1 LAELTRDRLA
11 RAVRYH
17 QAGQLRDAV
26 AMYQDLLRSSPSDT
40 DLMQRLGVALAQS
53 GLHEEGARWLAR
65 SLELKPDQPSVWL
78 NLARARLALGQPVV
92 ALRCCEQASAR
103 AALTADGHRLQ
114 GSALAA
120 LEQNEQAL
128 AHLGEAVRLAPADA
142 GALIDLGVLLASL
155 ERVPDALACFERA
168 IEIDARQAPAHHN
181 LAILAARMGD
191 HERALGSFNAAA
203 ALQPNNASVHNNR
216 GASLREL
223 GRFAEALQSFST
235 ALTLE
240 PSNAQILRNRAVV
253 NVLLERFPAAVRDYT
268 DAIARHGDKPLDLI
282 GLGAALLAL
291 DRHTDA
297 LAPLQ
302 KAAALLPTEIEAH
315 IQLGVALLRME
326 RHAEAVASFDRALA
340 LERRTTVLNNRGV
353 ALAAMGRPDEAL
365 QSFIESAAHAGGVAD
380 THTNMGVVFK
390 SIGEYRQAELQFD
403 RALSIKH
410 DDPAATFES
419 AFLHLTLGNF
429 RRGWPLYEAR
439 FRIPALRV
447 PTRTWPM
454 PRWDGQDSLEGK
466 TLLVHAEQG
475 LGDTIQFARYVP
487 LLSRY
492 GAEAV
497 FEVMPQ
503 LKALMGTLPSNPKVV
518 IAGALP
524 HKADFHCPL
533 LSLPLAFGTQL
544 ATIPDATPYLSA
556 EPARSALWASRLQEL
571 RGLRVGIAWQGN
583 VNVERLIWARGR
595 SMPLSALAPLAEI
608 PGVQLVSLQKGP
620 GSEQLREVA
629 FQDRVIDL
637 GESFDKGPDAFLDA
651 AAVMQNLDL
660 VITTDTSIAHLAGAL
675 ARPVWV
681 ALNVSA
687 DWRWLLERTD
697 SPWYPSMR
705 LFRQPDR
712 SQGWDPVIAALAK
725 ALHALVLSR

>member
-1 LAELTRDRLA
+1 MAELMRDRLA
-11 RAVRYH
+11 LAVRHH

-26 AMYQDLLRSSPSDT
+26 AIYQDLLRSSPLDA
-40 DLMQRLGVALAQS
+40 DVMQRLGVALAQS
-53 GLHEEGARWLAR
+53 GLHADGARWLAR
-65 SLELKPDQPSVWL
+65 SLELNPGRPSVLL
-78 NLARARLALGQPVV
+78 NLARARLALGQPAD
-92 ALRCCEQASAR
+92 ALRCCEQAHALSASS
-103 AALTADGHRLQ
+103 ADGHRLR

-120 LEQNEQAL
+120 LGRHDQAL
-128 AHLGEAVRLAPADA
+128 AHLAEAVRLAPADA
-142 GALIDLGVLLASL
+142 GALVDLGVLLASL
-155 ERVPDALACFERA
+155 DRVSDALACFERA
-168 IEIDARQAPAHHN
+168 LEIDARQAPAHHN

-191 HERALGSFNAAA
+191 HERALSSFNLAAT
-203 ALQPNNASVHNNR
+203 LLPNDASVHNNR

-235 ALTLE
+235 ALALE
-240 PSNAQILRNRAVV
+240 PYNAQILRNRAVV
-253 NVLLERFPAAVRDYT
+253 NVLLERHAAAVRDYT

-291 DRHTDA
+291 DRHADA
-297 LAPLQ
+297 LAPLE

-315 IQLGVALLRME
+315 IQLGVALLRLE

-340 LERRTTVLNNRGV
+340 FERRTAVLNNRSV
-353 ALAAMGRPDEAL
+353 ALAALGRPDEAL
-365 QSFIESAAHAGGVAD
+365 KCFIESAAHASGVAD

-410 DDPAATFES
+410 DDPAANFES
-419 AFLHLTLGNF
+419 GFLHLTLGNF

-439 FRIPALRV
+439 FRIPALRA
-447 PTRTWPM
+447 PNRQWPM
-454 PRWDGQDSLEGK
+454 PRWDGKASLEGK
-466 TLLVHAEQG
+466 TLWVHAEQG

-487 LLSRY
+487 LLSQH
-492 GAEAV
+492 GAKAV
-497 FEVMPQ
+497 FEVMPP
-503 LKALMGTLPSNPKVV
+503 LKALMGTLPSNPEVV
-518 IAGALP
+518 VTGAALA
-524 HKADFHCPL
+524 ADFHCPL

-544 ATIPDATPYLSA
+544 ATIPNATPYLRA
-556 EPARSALWASRLQEL
+556 EPARSAFWASQLQEL

-595 SMPLSALAPLAEI
+595 SMPLAALAPLAEI
-608 PGVQLVSLQKGP
+608 PGVQLVSLQKGF
-620 GSEQLREVA
+620 GAEQLRQVW
-629 FQDRVIDL
+629 FRDQVIDL
-637 GESFDKGPDAFLDA
+637 GENFDQGPDAFLDS

-712 SQGWDPVIAALAK
+712 TQGWDPVVAALAK
-725 ALHALVLSR
+725 ALRPLALSP